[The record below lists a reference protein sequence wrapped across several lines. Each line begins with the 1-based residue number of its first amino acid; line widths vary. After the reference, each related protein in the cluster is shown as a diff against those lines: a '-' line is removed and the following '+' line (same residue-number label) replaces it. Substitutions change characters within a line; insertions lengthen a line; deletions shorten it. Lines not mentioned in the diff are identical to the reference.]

1 MATLRADQPPARIA
15 EIAADAQHSDAVREV
30 LGIFEA
36 GANNPVVKTFAQH
49 PPLAIPFLTFNRYLL
64 RGSSLPV
71 RWRQIAILQVAW
83 TRKARYMWASHLRTS
98 LRLGLAPD
106 DFAAIRQGPDSAHWS
121 DPERLILQAVDELR
135 DTSMLRDASWAALRR
150 HLDETQ
156 LLDFLFTVGTYLSL
170 AMVFNTLRIER
181 EPELLEL
188 AQRHGSPDLAD

>member
-1 MATLRADQPPARIA
+1 MAALQADQPPARIA

-71 RWRQIAILQVAW
+71 RLRQIAILQVAW
-83 TRKARYMWASHLRTS
+83 TKKARYMWASHLRTS
-98 LRLGLAPD
+98 LRLGLLPA
-106 DFAAIRQGPDSAHWS
+106 DFAAIRQGPDSSHWS
-121 DPERLILQAVDELR
+121 DVERLMLQTVDELR
-135 DTSMLRDASWAALRR
+135 ETSALHDASWAALRR
-150 HLDETQ
+150 HLDEPQ
-156 LLDFLFTVGTYLSL
+156 VLDFLFTVGTYLSL

-188 AQRHGSPDLAD
+188 AQRHGSPEPGG